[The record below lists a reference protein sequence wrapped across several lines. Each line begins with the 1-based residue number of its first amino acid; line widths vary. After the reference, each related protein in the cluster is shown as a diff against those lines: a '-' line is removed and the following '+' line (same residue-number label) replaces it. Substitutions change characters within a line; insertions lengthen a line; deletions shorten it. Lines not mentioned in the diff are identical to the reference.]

1 MTVSETTPVADYAP
15 AVAVDC
21 SPSPGAPDLL
31 TPGSQAAA
39 WAAQVSTPSGEHL
52 LDPFPGNDTL
62 PGDITPV
69 DEPNFDGDETPT
81 RGRRARLKLVKVH
94 PLQHDD
100 VTHLDEQVADME
112 DDVDGNDRAH
122 ARHRLTRSDSHVT
135 FSETVESRG
144 PPSVW
149 ASPSYSARNKYA
161 VAGDDAK
168 VTAPEGCGSPR
179 RRVAPA
185 TKKLDPRAP
194 RLLTGSTLGGL
205 PGGYD
210 DEEQSACCVIS

>member
-1 MTVSETTPVADYAP
+1 MSETTPVLDCAP
-15 AVAVDC
+15 TVVVDG
-21 SPSPGAPDLL
+21 SPSRGAPDPL

-69 DEPNFDGDETPT
+69 DEPNFDEDETPPK
-81 RGRRARLKLVKVH
+81 GRRARLKLVKVH

-100 VTHLDEQVADME
+100 VTHLDVQVADLE
-112 DDVDGNDRAH
+112 DDWDGNDLAY
-122 ARHRLTRSDSHVT
+122 ARQRLTRTDSQVT
-135 FSETVESRG
+135 FSETVESRE

-161 VAGDDAK
+161 VAGNDAK

-179 RRVAPA
+179 RRVAPVP
-185 TKKLDPRAP
+185 KKLDPRAP
-194 RLLTGSTLGGL
+194 RLLTGSTIGAL
-205 PGGYD
+205 PGGYE
-210 DEEQSACCVIS
+210 DEDQSACCVIS